1 AVRTDNTNAS
11 GYGEIGTLSFVVI
24 DNIAGKGEAED
35 IEYSFENIR
44 AINLEGEDLSV
55 VGVSSTETN
64 PTGINEL
71 NNIVFTISPNPTSN
85 YFYLQTNNSVENISI
100 FNITGNKLMEL
111 KNTISELNY
120 FDVNELPAGQ
130 YLVEV
135 ISEGNVF
142 TQKLMII
149 K

>member
-1 AVRTDNTNAS
+1 
-11 GYGEIGTLSFVVI
+11 
-24 DNIAGKGEAED
+24 
-35 IEYSFENIR
+35 
-44 AINLEGEDLSV
+44 
-55 VGVSSTETN
+55 
-64 PTGINEL
+64 
-71 NNIVFTISPNPTSN
+71 
-85 YFYLQTNNSVENISI
+85 
-100 FNITGNKLMEL
+100 MEL